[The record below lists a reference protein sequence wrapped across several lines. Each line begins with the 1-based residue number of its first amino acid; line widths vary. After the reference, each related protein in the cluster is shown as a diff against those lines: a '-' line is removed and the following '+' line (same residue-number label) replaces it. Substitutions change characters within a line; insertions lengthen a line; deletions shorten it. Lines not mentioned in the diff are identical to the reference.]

1 MQRWVIVLL
10 FFTSVAAQA
19 VIIIVDLPSDPLKLA
34 VTVVF
39 LALFVISALLLWRGT
54 DPIVSLRS
62 ELDAEHMRMLEAF
75 DRSGGRIE
83 SATHLADQLG
93 VKADQ
98 ETYYKMQSLVERGL
112 LQHRDGIYLTRKGQQ
127 VLGKRRSN

>member
-19 VIIIVDLPSDPLKLA
+19 VIIIVNLPSEPLKLA

-39 LALFVISALLLWRGT
+39 VALFVISALLLWRGT

-62 ELDAEHMRMLEAF
+62 ELDAEHIRMLEAIE
-75 DRSGGRIE
+75 RSGGRIE
-83 SATHLADQLG
+83 SATHLANRLG
-93 VKADQ
+93 VEADQ
-98 ETYYKMQSLVERGL
+98 ENYYKMRSLVERGL
-112 LQHRDGIYLTRKGQQ
+112 LEHRDGIYLTRKGQH
-127 VLGKRRSN
+127 VLGKRRPS